1 METRPPHTRA
11 STYRLQ
17 FHAGFTFA
25 HATALIPYLH
35 ALGITD
41 CYCSSYLQAVAGSL
55 HGYDVADPTALN
67 PEVGTEDDFRR
78 FVEAL
83 QAHGMGQVLDVV
95 PNHMGIARSA
105 NRWWQDVLENGPSSR
120 YAEVFD
126 IDWQPL
132 KPELAH
138 KVLLPILGDQ
148 YGTVL
153 ERGEIRLVYQDGAF
167 CLRYFETTLPAAP
180 RSYVQILRH
189 RVDVLTRE
197 PGRRASGSDRA
208 AQHHHEPRTPADA

>member
-1 METRPPHTRA
+1 MPPMTPAGETSTEQPAAAAAPTERNAAETDRRIPA

-78 FVEAL
+78 FVDAL
-83 QAHGMGQVLDVV
+83 RAYGMGQVLDVV
-95 PNHMGIARSA
+95 P
-105 NRWWQDVLENGPSSR
+105 
-120 YAEVFD
+120 
-126 IDWQPL
+126 
-132 KPELAH
+132 
-138 KVLLPILGDQ
+138 
-148 YGTVL
+148 
-153 ERGEIRLVYQDGAF
+153 
-167 CLRYFETTLPAAP
+167 
-180 RSYVQILRH
+180 
-189 RVDVLTRE
+189 
-197 PGRRASGSDRA
+197 
-208 AQHHHEPRTPADA
+208 